1 MKKTDKKI
9 DNAIRG
15 ALTEACDKALEDYD
29 GFMWLTH
36 LVDYQ
41 KFPQSLSIICVF
53 DTNKQLSNA
62 NIEDLRVII
71 KAKLA
76 SININIKDIRQTVRF
91 DSEQNCTKEHKGNWQ
106 QRLS

>member
-15 ALTEACDKALEDYD
+15 ALTEVCDKALEEHD

-41 KFPQSLSIICVF
+41 SFPASLSITCVF
-53 DTNKQLSNA
+53 DTNEQLSNA
-62 NIEDLRVII
+62 HVEDLRVII
-71 KAKLA
+71 KDKLA
-76 SININIKDIRQTVRF
+76 SIAIYINHSQQTVRF
-91 DSEQNCTKEHKGNWQ
+91 DTEENCTKEHKGNWQ
-106 QRLS
+106 QRLN